1 MAGLVISLTLFSGS
15 SERPITTS
23 RSPNFLCNAFSS
35 GIALRHGPHQVAQK
49 SMSTNLPFRSGSFVS
64 HFSTTR
70 VGAFWL
76 SNELAQSFFSAPKD
90 AETENTQSSASEMV
104 LFMIV
109 TDRGLLAIGQ
119 GKSQAVWSPA
129 FRRFGYSTA

>member
-1 MAGLVISLTLFSGS
+1 MVGSVIPLTLLSGS

-23 RSPNFLCNAFSS
+23 RSPNFLCNVLSS

-76 SNELAQSFFSAPKD
+76 SNELAQSFFSAPED

-109 TDRGLLAIGQ
+109 TDRGL
-119 GKSQAVWSPA
+119 
-129 FRRFGYSTA
+129 